1 MGVGLVLHLLWVG
14 KVGVGWADEG
24 HLLGGVAARARVA
37 AVAAAA
43 RREVGG
49 WRVRTVVVVVLD
61 MLGLLLLLLQRL
73 VLHLVLEEERG
84 ELEAQVVLVRFASD
98 VLLAVARL
106 YVLLL
111 HRDRTIDLKMHQIGL
126 VIIIGLVLLLVLLLV
141 LILVLI
147 LVLLLVLI
155 LVLIFVW
162 LLSSSQLNSNLKIK

>member
-126 VIIIGLVLLLVLLLV
+126 VIIIGIIICLNIGVNIGIIIGLNIGINIGLVIVFK
-141 LILVLI
+141 LI
-147 LVLLLVLI
+147 
-155 LVLIFVW
+155 
-162 LLSSSQLNSNLKIK
+162 K

>member
-126 VIIIGLVLLLVLLLV
+126 VIIICIIICLNIGVNIGIIIGLNIGINIGLVIV
-141 LILVLI
+141 
-147 LVLLLVLI
+147 
-155 LVLIFVW
+155 FK
-162 LLSSSQLNSNLKIK
+162 SIK